1 MSGVN
6 NSTSDLSPAHMQQ
19 LQQINNDKGARVVQE
34 ARMSAKQEE
43 VTAIAGRVK
52 TLRFA

>member
-1 MSGVN
+1 MSVVN
-6 NSTSDLSPAHMQQ
+6 NSASDLSPAHMQQ
-19 LQQINNDKGARVVQE
+19 LQQLNNQKGDRIVEE
-34 ARMSAKQEE
+34 AKMSAKQEE